1 MRALKFLAA
10 LIIIALIGLGGM
22 VLFAEKKPSE
32 DITRAGA
39 GEALVIPD
47 DTEET
52 PAADPAAPEEADPA
66 GDTAD
71 PAEPEP
77 APEPVVATNKYLITP
92 NDDSIIMWTG
102 YKPVG
107 PREGG
112 FANFSGTV
120 TVKGD
125 DLETTK
131 VNVTIDINSLF
142 SDSKILT
149 DYIKQPGF
157 FDIEKWTE
165 ASFQSASVKK
175 NGDTYD
181 VTGNFTMCG
190 TTKAL
195 TFPANIELRDD
206 GLWADAEFVIDRFDW
221 GMDAS
226 GYQDSIVNKEVR
238 IYFEVLA
245 EPEA

>member
-32 DITRAGA
+32 DVVRAGA
-39 GEALVIPD
+39 GEAIEIP
-47 DTEET
+47 ET
-52 PAADPAAPEEADPA
+52 PAQ
-66 GDTAD
+66 TAD
-71 PAEPEP
+71 NSEVTAPAETTEAPTEPEP
-77 APEPVVATNKYLITP
+77 AVEPAAATKKYLITP

-102 YKPVG
+102 YKPIG

-112 FANFSGTV
+112 FASFEGTV
-120 TVKGD
+120 TVTGD
-125 DLETTK
+125 DLETTE
-131 VNVTIDINSLF
+131 VSVTIDINSLF

-149 DYIKQPGF
+149 DYIKRPGF
-157 FDIEKWTE
+157 FDIEKYTE

-190 TTKAL
+190 NKKAL
-195 TFPANIELRDD
+195 TFPATIELRDD
-206 GLWADAEFVIDRFDW
+206 GLYTEAEFVINRFDW

-226 GYQDSIVNKEVR
+226 GYQDSIVNKEVK
-238 IYFEVLA
+238 IYYEILA
-245 EPEA
+245 EPAEG